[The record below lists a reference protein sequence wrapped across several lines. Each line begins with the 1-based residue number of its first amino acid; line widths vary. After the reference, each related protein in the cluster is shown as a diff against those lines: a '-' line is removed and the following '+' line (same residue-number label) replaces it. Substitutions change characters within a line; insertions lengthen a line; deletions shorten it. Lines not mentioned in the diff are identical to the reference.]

1 MLRSLQHHSA
11 PVRSIRAA
19 LGRKVG
25 RTESQFQ
32 LSAVYGARLLWR
44 EVSIPH
50 VPENKRKFSLR
61 SPTSTLDSSATSS
74 PHDSYL
80 RGLERAGM
88 VNNPECPY
96 DLISVDERL
105 DMLRERE
112 RRWTNLDWAWSA
124 TLATPPIT
132 SDPTYA
138 HGGTVYLNKEDAKEN
153 TVGLHSVCL
162 PLKATDD
169 VKWTEI
175 DLGKTILISTLAIEE
190 HDLIVCLTSCAQ

>member
-1 MLRSLQHHSA
+1 
-11 PVRSIRAA
+11 
-19 LGRKVG
+19 
-25 RTESQFQ
+25 
-32 LSAVYGARLLWR
+32 
-44 EVSIPH
+44 
-50 VPENKRKFSLR
+50 
-61 SPTSTLDSSATSS
+61 
-74 PHDSYL
+74 
-80 RGLERAGM
+80 M

-96 DLISVDERL
+96 DLISVQERL

-138 HGGTVYLNKEDAKEN
+138 HGGAVYLNKEDAKEN

-162 PLKATDD
+162 PSKATDD

-175 DLGKTILISTLAIEE
+175 DLGKTILMSTLAIEE